1 MKSNFDS
8 PRPRKISRRE
18 FLTTAAA
25 AGLLAACSP
34 AQSAPTPTSAPPP
47 PTATSAAPPPTATNA
62 APPPTATSAS
72 APAPTAVPAPAAASS
87 VPRPDIIKFY
97 PAVTSKVI
105 RASHSGVWSG
115 ETLEPK
121 AIRQMLDAS
130 ITKLTG
136 LNDAKEAW
144 LALFKPTEKIAIKV
158 NAFRNSVIFTHVPLV
173 TAVTDSLVEAGIP
186 AEQIVVFDFWTTEL
200 ETAGFTINQDGPGV
214 RCYGTEN
221 NYTKGFKVN
230 KVNTQLSNILL
241 NSDALINIPV
251 LKSHMISGISF
262 AMKNHYGTVPN
273 PESLHSVGAC
283 IPGLNAL
290 PEIKDRTRLIIG
302 DVLQANLKYGYSWP
316 YWKADYTGDSI
327 LMSFDPVAHDT
338 AGFQILSQL
347 VTESGENPQA
357 LTAMAKPCL
366 EGAAKAGL
374 GAYDPANFEL
384 TEVKVG

>member
-1 MKSNFDS
+1 M
-8 PRPRKISRRE
+8 
-18 FLTTAAA
+18 A
-25 AGLLAACSP
+25 
-34 AQSAPTPTSAPPP
+34 
-47 PTATSAAPPPTATNA
+47 
-62 APPPTATSAS
+62 
-72 APAPTAVPAPAAASS
+72 
-87 VPRPDIIKFY
+87 RPDVIKFY

-105 RASHSGVWSG
+105 RARHSGVWSG

-144 LALFKPTEKIAIKV
+144 AALFKPTEKIAIKV

-186 AEQIVVFDFWTTEL
+186 AEQIVVFDFWNSEL
-200 ETAGFTINQDGPGV
+200 EKAGFTINQDGPGV
-214 RCYGTEN
+214 RCYGTEQA
-221 NYTKGFKVN
+221 YTKGFKVGR
-230 KVNTQLSNILL
+230 VNTELSNILL
-241 NSDALINIPV
+241 NSNALINMPV
-251 LKSHMISGISF
+251 LKSHMISGITF
-262 AMKNHYGTVPN
+262 AMKNHFGTVMN
-273 PESLHSVGAC
+273 PESLHGVSTS

-302 DVLQANLKYGYSWP
+302 DVLQANVKYGYAWP

-338 AGFQILSQL
+338 VGFQILSQL
-347 VTESGENPQA
+347 VTDSGGDPRSYKGMATPYLEN
-357 LTAMAKPCL
+357 
-366 EGAAKAGL
+366 AAKAGL

>member
-1 MKSNFDS
+1 MKSNLDS

-18 FLTTAAA
+18 FLTAATA

-34 AQSAPTPTSAPPP
+34 AQPAPTPTSAPPP
-47 PTATSAAPPPTATNA
+47 PTATSTP
-62 APPPTATSAS
+62 
-72 APAPTAVPAPAAASS
+72 APAPTATPAPAAVSS
-87 VPRPDIIKFY
+87 VPRPDVIKFY
-97 PAVTSKVI
+97 PTVPSQVV
-105 RASHSGVWSG
+105 RARHSGVWSG

-144 LALFKPTEKIAIKV
+144 AALFKPTEKIAIKV

-186 AEQIVVFDFWTTEL
+186 AEQIVVFDFWTAEL
-200 ETAGFTINQDGPGV
+200 ETAGFTINQDGAGV
-214 RCYGTEN
+214 RCYGTEKD
-221 NYTKGFKVN
+221 YTKGFKVN
-230 KVNTQLSNILL
+230 KVNTELSNILL

-262 AMKNHYGTVPN
+262 AMKNHYGTVSN
-273 PESLHSVGAC
+273 PDSLHSVGAC

-290 PEIKDRTRLIIG
+290 PEIKDRTRLIVG
-302 DVLQANLKYGYSWP
+302 DILQANVKYGYSWP

-327 LMSFDPVAHDT
+327 LMSFDPLAHDT
-338 AGFQILSQL
+338 VGFQILSQL
-347 VTESGENPQA
+347 VTDAGDDPRSYK
-357 LTAMAKPCL
+357 AMATPCL

>member
-1 MKSNFDS
+1 MKSDYDS

-18 FLTTAAA
+18 FLAAAAA

-34 AQSAPTPTSAPPP
+34 AQPASAPTSAPPP
-47 PTATSAAPPPTATNA
+47 PTATSAPAPAPTDTPA
-62 APPPTATSAS
+62 PTATSSMA
-72 APAPTAVPAPAAASS
+72 
-87 VPRPDIIKFY
+87 RPDVIKFY
-97 PAVTSKVI
+97 PDVTSQII
-105 RASHSGVWSG
+105 RARHSGVWSG

-136 LNDAKEAW
+136 LNDTKEAW

-186 AEQIVVFDFWTTEL
+186 AEQIVVFDFWTSEL
-200 ETAGFTINQDGPGV
+200 EKAGFTINQDGPGV
-214 RCYGTEN
+214 RCYGTEKD
-221 NYTKGFKVN
+221 YTKGFKVGR
-230 KVNTQLSNILL
+230 VNTELSNILL

-262 AMKNHYGTVPN
+262 AMKNHYGTVMN
-273 PESLHSVGAC
+273 PEGLHSVGTC

-290 PEIKDRTRLIIG
+290 PDIKDRTRLIIG

-327 LMSFDPVAHDT
+327 LMSFDPLAHDT

-347 VTESGENPQA
+347 VTESGEDPKA
-357 LTAMAKPCL
+357 LTAMATPCL

>member
-1 MKSNFDS
+1 MKSDYNS
-8 PRPRKISRRE
+8 PRPRGISRRE
-18 FLTTAAA
+18 FLKAAAA

-34 AQSAPTPTSAPPP
+34 AQAPAPAPTSAPGSA
-47 PTATSAAPPPTATNA
+47 PTA
-62 APPPTATSAS
+62 AS
-72 APAPTAVPAPAAASS
+72 APAPAPTATSVPTATPEPAPAAAAG
-87 VPRPDIIKFY
+87 VARPDVIKFY
-97 PAVTSKVI
+97 PDVTSKVI
-105 RASHSGVWSG
+105 RARHSGVWSG

-158 NAFRNSVIFTHVPLV
+158 NAFRNSTIFTHVPLV

-214 RCYGTEN
+214 RCYGTEKD
-221 NYTKGFKVN
+221 YTKGYKVG
-230 KVNTQLSNILL
+230 KINTQLSNILL
-241 NSDALINIPV
+241 DSDALINIPV
-251 LKSHMISGISF
+251 LKSHMISGITF
-262 AMKNHYGTVPN
+262 AMKNHYGTIPN
-273 PESLHSVGAC
+273 PDSMHSVEAC

-290 PEIKDRTRLIIG
+290 PDIKDRTRLIVG
-302 DVLQANLKYGYSWP
+302 DILQANLKYGYSWP

-347 VTESGENPQA
+347 VTESGEDPKA
-357 LTAMAKPCL
+357 LTAMATPYL

>member
-1 MKSNFDS
+1 MKNDYDS
-8 PRPRKISRRE
+8 PRPRGISRRE
-18 FLTTAAA
+18 FLKVAAA

-34 AQSAPTPTSAPPP
+34 AQAPAPTPTSAPPP
-47 PTATSAAPPPTATNA
+47 PTTTSAP
-62 APPPTATSAS
+62 
-72 APAPTAVPAPAAASS
+72 APAPTATPAPTVTPAPAAASG
-87 VPRPDIIKFY
+87 VARPDIIKFY
-97 PAVTSKVI
+97 PDVTSKVV
-105 RASHSGVWSG
+105 RARHSGVWSG

-214 RCYGTEN
+214 RCFGTEKD
-221 NYTKGFKVN
+221 YTKGFKVTDRV
-230 KVNTQLSNILL
+230 KTELSNILL

-262 AMKNHYGTVPN
+262 AMKNHYGTISN

-290 PEIKDRTRLIIG
+290 PDIKDRTRLIIG
-302 DVLQANLKYGYSWP
+302 DVLQANVKYGYSWP

-327 LMSFDPVAHDT
+327 LMSFDPLAHDMV
-338 AGFQILSQL
+338 GFQILSQL
-347 VTESGENPQA
+347 VTDSGEDPKA

-384 TEVKVG
+384 TEVKAG

>member
-1 MKSNFDS
+1 MKSDNDNL
-8 PRPRKISRRE
+8 RPRGISRRE
-18 FLTTAAA
+18 FLKVAAA

-34 AQSAPTPTSAPPP
+34 APAPAPTPTSAPPA
-47 PTATSAAPPPTATNA
+47 PTATSAP
-62 APPPTATSAS
+62 
-72 APAPTAVPAPAAASS
+72 APAPTATPAPTVAPAPAAASG
-87 VPRPDIIKFY
+87 VARPDVIKFY
-97 PAVTSKVI
+97 PDVTSKVV
-105 RASHSGVWSG
+105 RARHSGVWSG

-214 RCYGTEN
+214 RCYGTEKD
-221 NYTKGFKVN
+221 YTKGFKVGR
-230 KVNTQLSNILL
+230 VNTELSNILL

-262 AMKNHYGTVPN
+262 AMKNHYGTVMN
-273 PESLHSVGAC
+273 PEGLHSVGAC

-290 PEIKDRTRLIIG
+290 PDIKDRTRLIIG
-302 DVLQANLKYGYSWP
+302 DVLQANVKYGYSWP

-327 LMSFDPVAHDT
+327 LMSFDPLAHDT
-338 AGFQILSQL
+338 VGFQMLSQL
-347 VTESGENPQA
+347 VTESGEDPKA

-384 TEVKVG
+384 TEVKVA

>member
-1 MKSNFDS
+1 MKSDYDS
-8 PRPRKISRRE
+8 PGSRGISRRD
-18 FLTTAAA
+18 FLKVAAA

-34 AQSAPTPTSAPPP
+34 AQPPAPTPTSAPPP
-47 PTATSAAPPPTATNA
+47 PTPTSAP
-62 APPPTATSAS
+62 
-72 APAPTAVPAPAAASS
+72 APAPTATPAPAAASS
-87 VPRPDIIKFY
+87 VRRPDVIKFY
-97 PAVTSKVI
+97 PAVPSKVI
-105 RASHSGVWSG
+105 RARHSGVWSG

-144 LALFKPTEKIAIKV
+144 AALFKPTEKIAIKV
-158 NAFRNSVIFTHVPLV
+158 NAFRNSLIFTHVPLV
-173 TAVTDSLVEAGIP
+173 TAVADSLVEAGVP
-186 AEQIVVFDFWTTEL
+186 AEQIVVFDYMTSEL
-200 ETAGFTINQDGPGV
+200 KTAGFALNQDGPGV
-214 RCYGTEN
+214 RCYGTEMA
-221 NYTKGFKVN
+221 YTKGWKVN

-241 NSDALINIPV
+241 DSDALINIPV
-251 LKSHMISGISF
+251 LKAHMISGITF
-262 AMKNHYGTVPN
+262 AMKNHFGTVSN
-273 PESLHSVGAC
+273 PESLHSVAAT

-290 PEIKDRTRLIIG
+290 PEIKDRTRLVIG
-302 DVLQANLKYGYSWP
+302 DVLQANVKYGYSWP

-338 AGFQILSQL
+338 VGFQMLTQL
-347 VTESGENPQA
+347 LTDKGGDPKA
-357 LTAMAKPCL
+357 YTAMSTPCL

>member
-1 MKSNFDS
+1 MTSNHDS
-8 PRPRKISRRE
+8 PRPRRLSRRE
-18 FLTTAAA
+18 FLTAAAA
-25 AGLLAACSP
+25 AGLLAACGP
-34 AQSAPTPTSAPPP
+34 AQPAPAPTSAPPPPPAATSAPPP
-47 PTATSAAPPPTATNA
+47 PTATNAPPPPA
-62 APPPTATSAS
+62 ATST
-72 APAPTAVPAPAAASS
+72 PAPVPTVTPAPAAASS
-87 VPRPDIIKFY
+87 VPRPGVIKFY
-97 PAVTSKVI
+97 PDVTSKVV
-105 RASHSGVWSG
+105 RARHSGVWSG

-130 ITKLTG
+130 ITKLTD

-186 AEQIVVFDFWTTEL
+186 AEQIVVFDFWTSEL
-200 ETAGFTINQDGPGV
+200 ETAGFTINQDGRGV
-214 RCYGTEN
+214 RCYGTED
-221 NYTKGFKVN
+221 YTKGFKVN
-230 KVNTQLSNILL
+230 QVNTQLSNILL

-262 AMKNHYGTVPN
+262 AMKNHYGTVQN

-302 DVLQANLKYGYSWP
+302 DVLQASIKYGYSWP

-338 AGFQILSQL
+338 VGFQILTQL
-347 VTESGENPQA
+347 
-357 LTAMAKPCL
+357 LTDQGGDPAAYNFMAKPYL